1 MEADPLQI
9 AHLRA
14 LSGYNWMIGIVHVLN
29 LFETINHTE
38 NHVDQTPI
46 NLIKE
51 PIYFEKLHSLSH

>member
-51 PIYFEKLHSLSH
+51 PIYL